1 MLSSIRKFSKTFT
14 AKIFVAIIALP
25 FIFWGMG
32 PLFVSGKK
40 NVLLEI
46 NDNKTNAEE
55 FIAYIR
61 KINLNKDEVKRIGKS
76 KIFDQILTNYIGDK
90 IIGIETEKKGI
101 QLTDRALKNI
111 LINDKDFLKDG
122 KFSRTRYEKFLLKN
136 RYAAPIYERSIA
148 NIELKGQLLAYYG
161 GGIKLPKFIINDSYK
176 RENQIKEI
184 DFIDLNKI
192 YSKNTPSEEDIKSFY
207 EKNKSLFKEKFKT
220 FKYLELTPEI
230 LTEKKD
236 FDEDYFKKLDG
247 IENDIL
253 DGKTF
258 DSIVS
263 RNKQKV
269 INIEFVNSRKS
280 NQDGVLLEKINDT
293 LLKKIFSIENKNKP
307 EFINFDNNY
316 YVAEVLDE
324 KDMVLTL
331 KDQELKKT
339 IIAQLKINF
348 IIKENAK
355 LLEKIRNKK
364 FHEKEMLQL
373 SKKNNVTIN
382 KAKINN
388 IKDTSKFSPNLL
400 KTIYKFNS
408 GQIFVLSDDLLKKN
422 YLVRITKE
430 KDPKIDPNSD
440 IYKQYVAKAN
450 AEYISKVYKSYD
462 NYINA
467 NYKID
472 VNNRVLER
480 LKNSF

>member
-1 MLSSIRKFSKTFT
+1 M
-14 AKIFVAIIALP
+14 
-25 FIFWGMG
+25 
-32 PLFVSGKK
+32 
-40 NVLLEI
+40 
-46 NDNKTNAEE
+46 
-55 FIAYIR
+55 
-61 KINLNKDEVKRIGKS
+61 
-76 KIFDQILTNYIGDK
+76 
-90 IIGIETEKKGI
+90 
-101 QLTDRALKNI
+101 
-111 LINDKDFLKDG
+111 
-122 KFSRTRYEKFLLKN
+122 
-136 RYAAPIYERSIA
+136 
-148 NIELKGQLLAYYG
+148 KGQLLTYYG

-192 YSKNTPSEEDIKSFY
+192 YSKNTPSEEDVKNFY
-207 EKNKSLFKEKFKT
+207 EKNKGLFKEKFKT
-220 FKYLELTPEI
+220 FRYLELTPEI

-247 IENDIL
+247 IENNIL

-280 NQDGVLLEKINDT
+280 NQDGVFLEKINDT

-316 YVAEVLDE
+316 YIAEVLDE

-331 KDQELKKT
+331 KDQEFKKT
-339 IIAQLKINF
+339 IIAQLEINF

-440 IYKQYVAKAN
+440 IYKRYIAKAN
-450 AEYISKVYKSYD
+450 VEYISKVYKSYD
-462 NYINA
+462 SYINA
-467 NYKID
+467 KYKID
-472 VNNRVLER
+472 VNNKVLER

>member
-1 MLSSIRKFSKTFT
+1 M
-14 AKIFVAIIALP
+14 
-25 FIFWGMG
+25 
-32 PLFVSGKK
+32 
-40 NVLLEI
+40 
-46 NDNKTNAEE
+46 
-55 FIAYIR
+55 
-61 KINLNKDEVKRIGKS
+61 
-76 KIFDQILTNYIGDK
+76 
-90 IIGIETEKKGI
+90 
-101 QLTDRALKNI
+101 
-111 LINDKDFLKDG
+111 
-122 KFSRTRYEKFLLKN
+122 
-136 RYAAPIYERSIA
+136 
-148 NIELKGQLLAYYG
+148 
-161 GGIKLPKFIINDSYK
+161 
-176 RENQIKEI
+176 
-184 DFIDLNKI
+184 NKI

-316 YVAEVLDE
+316 YIAEVLDE
-324 KDMVLTL
+324 KDMILTL
-331 KDQELKKT
+331 KDQGLKKT

-364 FHEKEMLQL
+364 FYEKEMLQL

-388 IKDTSKFSPNLL
+388 IKDTSKFSPYLL
-400 KTIYKFNS
+400 KTIYNSNS

-472 VNNRVLER
+472 VNNKVLER

>member
-1 MLSSIRKFSKTFT
+1 MIS
-14 AKIFVAIIALP
+14 
-25 FIFWGMG
+25 
-32 PLFVSGKK
+32 
-40 NVLLEI
+40 
-46 NDNKTNAEE
+46 
-55 FIAYIR
+55 
-61 KINLNKDEVKRIGKS
+61 
-76 KIFDQILTNYIGDK
+76 
-90 IIGIETEKKGI
+90 
-101 QLTDRALKNI
+101 
-111 LINDKDFLKDG
+111 
-122 KFSRTRYEKFLLKN
+122 
-136 RYAAPIYERSIA
+136 
-148 NIELKGQLLAYYG
+148 
-161 GGIKLPKFIINDSYK
+161 
-176 RENQIKEI
+176 
-184 DFIDLNKI
+184 
-192 YSKNTPSEEDIKSFY
+192 
-207 EKNKSLFKEKFKT
+207 
-220 FKYLELTPEI
+220 
-230 LTEKKD
+230 
-236 FDEDYFKKLDG
+236 
-247 IENDIL
+247 
-253 DGKTF
+253 
-258 DSIVS
+258 
-263 RNKQKV
+263 
-269 INIEFVNSRKS
+269 
-280 NQDGVLLEKINDT
+280 
-293 LLKKIFSIENKNKP
+293 
-307 EFINFDNNY
+307 FDNNY

-373 SKKNNVTIN
+373 SKKNNLPIN
-382 KAKINN
+382 KVKINN

-408 GQIFVLSDDLLKKN
+408 AQIFVLSDDLLKKN

>member
-1 MLSSIRKFSKTFT
+1 MT
-14 AKIFVAIIALP
+14 
-25 FIFWGMG
+25 
-32 PLFVSGKK
+32 
-40 NVLLEI
+40 
-46 NDNKTNAEE
+46 
-55 FIAYIR
+55 
-61 KINLNKDEVKRIGKS
+61 
-76 KIFDQILTNYIGDK
+76 K
-90 IIGIETEKKGI
+90 II
-101 QLTDRALKNI
+101 L
-111 LINDKDFLKDG
+111 
-122 KFSRTRYEKFLLKN
+122 
-136 RYAAPIYERSIA
+136 
-148 NIELKGQLLAYYG
+148 
-161 GGIKLPKFIINDSYK
+161 
-176 RENQIKEI
+176 
-184 DFIDLNKI
+184 
-192 YSKNTPSEEDIKSFY
+192 
-207 EKNKSLFKEKFKT
+207 
-220 FKYLELTPEI
+220 
-230 LTEKKD
+230 
-236 FDEDYFKKLDG
+236 KKLDG

-307 EFINFDNNY
+307 EFISFDNNY

-472 VNNRVLER
+472 VNNKVLER

>member
-1 MLSSIRKFSKTFT
+1 M
-14 AKIFVAIIALP
+14 
-25 FIFWGMG
+25 
-32 PLFVSGKK
+32 
-40 NVLLEI
+40 
-46 NDNKTNAEE
+46 
-55 FIAYIR
+55 AYQR
-61 KINLNKDEVKRIGKS
+61 FRN
-76 KIFDQILTNYIGDK
+76 
-90 IIGIETEKKGI
+90 
-101 QLTDRALKNI
+101 
-111 LINDKDFLKDG
+111 
-122 KFSRTRYEKFLLKN
+122 
-136 RYAAPIYERSIA
+136 
-148 NIELKGQLLAYYG
+148 
-161 GGIKLPKFIINDSYK
+161 
-176 RENQIKEI
+176 
-184 DFIDLNKI
+184 LNKI

-269 INIEFVNSRKS
+269 IN
-280 NQDGVLLEKINDT
+280 DT
-293 LLKKIFSIENKNKP
+293 FLKKIFSIENKNKP
-307 EFINFDNNY
+307 EFISFDNNY

>member
-1 MLSSIRKFSKTFT
+1 M
-14 AKIFVAIIALP
+14 
-25 FIFWGMG
+25 
-32 PLFVSGKK
+32 
-40 NVLLEI
+40 
-46 NDNKTNAEE
+46 
-55 FIAYIR
+55 
-61 KINLNKDEVKRIGKS
+61 
-76 KIFDQILTNYIGDK
+76 
-90 IIGIETEKKGI
+90 
-101 QLTDRALKNI
+101 
-111 LINDKDFLKDG
+111 
-122 KFSRTRYEKFLLKN
+122 
-136 RYAAPIYERSIA
+136 
-148 NIELKGQLLAYYG
+148 
-161 GGIKLPKFIINDSYK
+161 
-176 RENQIKEI
+176 
-184 DFIDLNKI
+184 NKI
-192 YSKNTPSEEDIKSFY
+192 YSKNISSEEDIKSFY

-220 FKYLELTPEI
+220 FKYLELIPEI
-230 LTEKKD
+230 LTKKKD
-236 FDEDYFKKLDG
+236 FDEDYFKILDG

-422 YLVRITKE
+422 YLVRIAKE

-472 VNNRVLER
+472 VNNRVLEK